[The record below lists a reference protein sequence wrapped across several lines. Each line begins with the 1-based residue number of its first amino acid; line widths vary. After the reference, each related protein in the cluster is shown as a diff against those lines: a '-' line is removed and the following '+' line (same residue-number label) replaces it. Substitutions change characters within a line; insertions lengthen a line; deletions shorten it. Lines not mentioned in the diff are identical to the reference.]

1 MGIFQEFVGKNP
13 GKIIGI
19 LLGLIFGYLA
29 IKYGLLKALF
39 VAACVCAG
47 FYIGKRLDENIDFK
61 ILLNKY
67 FGDDK

>member
-1 MGIFQEFVGKNP
+1 MGIFQEFVEKNP

-19 LLGLIFGYLA
+19 LLGMIFGYLA

-47 FYIGKRLDENIDFK
+47 FYIGKRLDESVDFK
-61 ILLNKY
+61 VMLNKY
-67 FGDDK
+67 FGENK